1 MTKPPL
7 PSDWAKINNFLKHET
22 PEKECLID
30 RLLYRRDLVALG
42 GRRRHGKTTFTLN
55 LSVSLASGI
64 PLLGWDIP
72 SPRRVVACLLEDD
85 TREIQ
90 DKTKGVLNG
99 HHCVRENLFLFTR
112 EYFSQNEITVRASSA
127 KFVDSMCAICSDCKP
142 DCIILDNAAQLVGG
156 DVNNATRVHALSTLC
171 FDLSQEYNCAVIVA
185 AHPRKAN
192 ETTPS
197 LTTNAEGFF
206 EEIMGSSHFVNS
218 FGSLW
223 GIQRNSDDLTHFL
236 GGAQRFL
243 GGQSVMALRK
253 RDDGWFEVVDD
264 WEEVFDMSCGTKK
277 RQDAWKALP
286 QQFKFNEGFVACCEF
301 IKSKESFSDWVRHCI
316 RLGMMTKKG
325 ESPIYLKRNKL
336 GFDKKLTLVEST
348 KPSKKKP

>member
-1 MTKPPL
+1 MSS
-7 PSDWAKINNFLKHET
+7 PSEWAKIDNFLQHPT

-55 LSVSLASGI
+55 LGVSLASGT
-64 PLLGWDIP
+64 PLLGYEIP

-99 HHCVRENLFLFTR
+99 HHCVRENLFLLTR
-112 EYFSQNEITVRASSA
+112 EYFSENEIPIRASHS
-127 KFVDSMCAICSDCKP
+127 KFIEAMCSICDDCSP
-142 DCIILDNAAQLVGG
+142 DCILLDNAAQLVGG
-156 DVNNATRVHALSTLC
+156 DVNNATRVHALTSLC
-171 FDLSQEYNCAVIVA
+171 FDLSQTYNCAVIVA

-192 ETTPS
+192 DTTPS
-197 LTTNAEGFF
+197 LIHNPEGFF

-223 GIQRNSDDLTHFL
+223 GIQRDSDDLTHFL

-253 RDDGWFEVVDD
+253 RDDGWFEPADN
-264 WEEVFDMSCGTKK
+264 WEEVFKIACKTGK
-277 RQDAWKALP
+277 REDAWKALP
-286 QQFKFNEGFVACCEF
+286 KQFRFNDGFNVCSKF
-301 IKSKESFSDWVRHCI
+301 IRSKESYGDWIRHCVRVGI
-316 RLGMMTKKG
+316 LTKKPDG
-325 ESPIYLKRNKL
+325 IWYVKRSQL
-336 GFDKKLTLVEST
+336 GFEKKLTVLEST
-348 KPSKKKP
+348 KTAKAKS